1 MPPLLL
7 ILLIAWAALLFGG
20 FIFGKPQ
27 AGREGRMPTW
37 TRMASSLVLVV
48 AGWGWAAWRGGA
60 ARRPSAC

>member
-37 TRMASSLVLVV
+37 TRMASSRCWSWR
-48 AGWGWAAWRGGA
+48 AGAGPRWRAGA
-60 ARRPSAC
+60 ARRPSRC

>member
-1 MPPLLL
+1 MPPFLL

-37 TRMASSLVLVV
+37 TRVGSTFTLMA
-48 AGWGWAAWRGGA
+48 AGWAWAALA
-60 ARRPSAC
+60 ATPARHPTPP